1 MTTQPDDAENRE
13 DENKVEQ
20 PVPEIFDQPVES
32 ADPFSTVMSAET
44 VAIPDPKKK
53 SSL

>member
-1 MTTQPDDAENRE
+1 MTTQPDDAGSRE
-13 DENKVEQ
+13 DENKVE
-20 PVPEIFDQPVES
+20 PTMPEIFDQPVES